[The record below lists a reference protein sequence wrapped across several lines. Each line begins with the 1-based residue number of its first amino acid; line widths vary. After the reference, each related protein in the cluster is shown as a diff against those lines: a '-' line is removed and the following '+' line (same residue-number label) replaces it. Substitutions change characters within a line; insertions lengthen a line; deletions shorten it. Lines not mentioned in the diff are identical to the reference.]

1 MGKVGIL
8 GGSFDPPHVGHVIM
22 ARTARERL
30 GLDRVLLAP
39 APRPPHKQRRSLS
52 PYEERVEM
60 ARLAAAGETGI
71 EVSTLEEGSSAPS
84 YTVEL
89 LRKYRRLYDD
99 DIYFIM
105 GADSLVDLPLWKSP
119 QEILS
124 MATLVVFPRKGSV
137 SVLRVPGEAALV
149 IFESPMID
157 VSSSGV
163 RRRVRAGRSIEALV
177 PPAVRRYILDRGL
190 YAR

>member
-39 APRPPHKQRRSLS
+39 APRPPHKQRRRLS

-60 ARLAAAGETGI
+60 ARLAAAGEAGI
-71 EVSTLEEGSSAPS
+71 DVSTLEEGSSAPS

-105 GADSLVDLPLWKSP
+105 GADSLVDLPLWRSP
-119 QEILS
+119 QEILL
-124 MATLVVFPRKGSV
+124 MTTLVVFPRKGSV

-149 IFESPMID
+149 IFESPVID
-157 VSSSGV
+157 VSSSGI
-163 RRRVRAGRSIEALV
+163 RRRVRAGRPIEALV